1 MSLWEKVLE
10 VGLLLVGAAKDMAL
24 AEGMSDEDFKT
35 KREEIERKRGAAVD
49 AAKAA
54 LRALIPG
61 QS

>member
-1 MSLWEKVLE
+1 MWQQILE

-24 AEGMSDEDFKT
+24 AEGMTDEAFEAKRKEIET
-35 KREEIERKRGAAVD
+35 KRATLIST
-49 AAKAA
+49 AKAA